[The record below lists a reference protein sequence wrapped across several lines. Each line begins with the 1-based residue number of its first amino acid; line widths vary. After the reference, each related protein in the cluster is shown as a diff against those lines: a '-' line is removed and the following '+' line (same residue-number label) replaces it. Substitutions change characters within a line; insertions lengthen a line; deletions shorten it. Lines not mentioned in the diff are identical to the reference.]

1 MKFYDIE
8 DNSMIDKSI
17 INNFYN
23 SANKIQKIYYKMIYN
38 KCNLITTKE
47 GVEKLYKFISFNSDE
62 KLNTEKMNTFAKGY
76 LYASSPLYFNDP
88 YDCELSFNI
97 MDNYDDFKELVF
109 KGLSLNREERRKFKN
124 KEIEREVRKFQKEIT
139 TDWEKLKKEIAVCC
153 FTEHVDNF
161 LMWSHYANCYNGICL
176 EYDKNEIK
184 DYLLAAVKYT
194 NQLESAIKNISANDL
209 QNENYMKL
217 YMSAIR
223 SVFSKQIQWSYEKEW
238 RIVISVNSNNDQ
250 YIHMP
255 VPKKLYIGFKL
266 DNNIEKEVIL
276 KAKQLGIPEIVKT
289 RISTK
294 EYKLIH
300 EPIK

>member
-1 MKFYDIE
+1 MDSTGIIKRIYKSK
-8 DNSMIDKSI
+8 NKIDKLFYQSI
-17 INNFYN
+17 CQ
-23 SANKIQKIYYKMIYN
+23 S
-38 KCNLITTKE
+38 CNLITESE
-47 GVEKLYKFISFNSDE
+47 GVEKLYKFISFNSDK
-62 KLNTEKMNTFAKGY
+62 KLNAEKMDTFAKGD

-97 MDNYDDFKELVF
+97 LDNYDDFKKLIF
-109 KGLSLNREERRKFKN
+109 KGLNLNREERRKIKN

-139 TDWEKLKKEIAVCC
+139 KDWEKLKKEIAVCC

-176 EYDKNEIK
+176 EYDKSDIK
-184 DYLLAAVKYT
+184 DYLLASVKYT
-194 NQLESAIKNISANDL
+194 SQLESAIKNISVNDL
-209 QNENYMKL
+209 QNENYVRL
-217 YMSAIR
+217 FMSAIR

-238 RIVISVNSNNDQ
+238 RIVISVNGEDDQ

-255 VPKKLYIGFKL
+255 IPKKLYIGFKL
-266 DNNIEKEVIL
+266 DDNIKKDVIL
-276 KAKQLGIPEIVKT
+276 KARQLGIPEIVKT